1 MAAAA
6 AAAAANQDK
15 FSTILGGGTY
25 GIVMY
30 PALMDVAED
39 RTTPIKHPFMATKLF
54 FTKADYDDAFAQY
67 NALRAKIPHIMYK
80 MIPYTRIFTTNEFL
94 KNAQFM
100 KIYKENF
107 FGDKELSKMGYYLYA
122 AAIPYLGSDLHRVA
136 TDPSR
141 IARFLRIPEK
151 EIVREIYNLFYKVKE
166 IRDAG
171 LMHSDIKIDNI
182 VFNFGTKK
190 FNLIDTDSITT
201 WDKFLADSGSKIG
214 TYYPPEFY
222 IVKAEPEA
230 LERAYRGGDRLI
242 VIRNLEGYTSGYYGM
257 LTADDDM
264 FKNLPV
270 HLKSELGRGWIGPR
284 LAEELY
290 RIKQDDARI
299 GVKTVAAKF
308 DMIEKICKDGF
319 DSYCLS
325 LALFEFFNHIRRV
338 APSKNYEYLTNT
350 ILAGG
355 ISRYFYSK
363 RSNLDTILLELKQYI
378 QSEYGLRVYPLLK
391 RSKSRSAS
399 RSGSGSGSGK
409 TRRSKSRSPSL
420 PKYPSKG

>member
-1 MAAAA
+1 
-6 AAAAANQDK
+6 
-15 FSTILGGGTY
+15 
-25 GIVMY
+25 MY
-30 PALMDVAED
+30 PALTDVAED
-39 RTTPIKHPFMATKLF
+39 GKTPIKHPFMATKLF
-54 FTKADYDDAFAQY
+54 FTRVHYDYAFTQY

-80 MIPYTRIFTTNEFL
+80 MVPYKRIFTTNDFL
-94 KNAQFM
+94 KNTEFM
-100 KIYKENF
+100 KIYKDKF
-107 FGDKELSKMGYYLYA
+107 FRDKPFAKYGYYVYA

-141 IARFLRIPEK
+141 IARFMRIPEK
-151 EIVREIYNLFYKVKE
+151 DIVREVYNLFYKVKE

-201 WDKFLADSGSKIG
+201 WDNFLAKSGSNIG

-222 IVKAEPEA
+222 IVKAGSEA
-230 LERAYRGGDRLI
+230 LERAYMGGDRLI
-242 VIRNLEGYTSGYYGM
+242 VIRNLERYTSGYYGM
-257 LTADDDM
+257 LAADDDT

-338 APSKNYEYLTNT
+338 APSKKYEYLTNT

-391 RSKSRSAS
+391 RSKSLSASRSAS
-399 RSGSGSGSGK
+399 RSRSGSGK

-420 PKYPSKG
+420 PKYPSKE